1 MKKPA
6 QHPIAEV
13 PRRQA
18 KVEITIGIDLGDVWS
33 HYCTLNQDGLVVDR
47 GRFRTTPKAIEKWFT
62 DVAPARVAMEA
73 GTHSI
78 WISAQLQEL
87 GHEVIVAN
95 VRELRAISHSD
106 RKSDQVDAEKLAR
119 YARLDPNILRPI
131 VHRTVAQQE
140 ALTLIRARALLVRLR
155 TAAVNAVRGLTK
167 SCGYRMP
174 ASATTCFAQRSL
186 AVMPPGLAQALGPV
200 LQQIADMTLKIK
212 QYDRQIQQLGQTEY
226 PETQAL
232 LKVHGVGH
240 LTALT
245 FVLTLGSK
253 ERFGR
258 SRDVGCYLGLATAA
272 KSVRRSRSSARHH
285 PRRQRLPSKSVDRV
299 LQPHPPTART
309 RFCASTVGSA
319 LSCSRWQAGQEQG
332 RRCRRAQ
339 VGRVAS
345 SPLEHPRA
353 VHAVL
358 RTSSLRD
365 QHVYPLR
372 RHRVPMTASRLRP
385 SRPTDKWQ
393 HRLSSRTPTGTE
405 LASRQLIQSAN
416 RNTVESNET
425 KSNNKSKSPMKEK
438 AKNNP

>member
-1 MKKPA
+1 
-6 QHPIAEV
+6 
-13 PRRQA
+13 
-18 KVEITIGIDLGDVWS
+18 
-33 HYCTLNQDGLVVDR
+33 
-47 GRFRTTPKAIEKWFT
+47 
-62 DVAPARVAMEA
+62 MEA

-78 WISAQLQEL
+78 WISEQLQEL

-131 VHRTVAQQE
+131 AHRTVQQQE
-140 ALTLIRARALLVRLR
+140 ALTLVRARALLVRLR

-200 LQQIADMTLKIK
+200 LQQIAEITVKIK
-212 QYDRQIQQLGQTEY
+212 QYDRQIQQLGQTKY

-258 SRDVGCYLGLATAA
+258 SRDVGCYLGLRP
-272 KSVRRSRSSARHH
+272 RRSQSGDHDPQLGITHAGNAYLRSLLIECSNHILRPHGRDSAL
-285 PRRQRLPSKSVDRV
+285 RQWGLH
-299 LQPHPPTART
+299 LTAR
-309 RFCASTVGSA
+309 GGK
-319 LSCSRWQAGQEQG
+319 QA
-332 RRCRRAQ
+332 RSKA
-339 VGRVAS
+339 VVAVARK
-345 SPLEHPRA
+345 L
-353 VHAVL
+353 AVL
-358 RTSSLRD
+358 LHHLWST
-365 QHVYPLR
+365 QEPYMPFYEQ
-372 RHRVPMTASRLRP
+372 A
-385 SRPTDKWQ
+385 
-393 HRLSSRTPTGTE
+393 
-405 LASRQLIQSAN
+405 A
-416 RNTVESNET
+416 
-425 KSNNKSKSPMKEK
+425 
-438 AKNNP
+438 